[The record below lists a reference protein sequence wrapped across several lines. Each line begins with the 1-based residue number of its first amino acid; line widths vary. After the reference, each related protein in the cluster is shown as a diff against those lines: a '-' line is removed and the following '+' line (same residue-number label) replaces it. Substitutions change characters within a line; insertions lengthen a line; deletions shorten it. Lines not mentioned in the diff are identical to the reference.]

1 MADHI
6 SPLSPI
12 DESRYHALRQRVL
25 VNPADLDAWLQ
36 LSRLLD
42 GPEQAACLLRAAA
55 LLQGTDSPTPTRA
68 TVPPAPVPAG
78 LTPRRLGEVLL
89 ARGALSAD
97 ALDQALQEQRRR
109 RAAGDLVPLGD
120 ILVDRQFVTPQVLA
134 EALVELHQERATSG
148 SHTPFLLGEYLL
160 DAGLLTASD
169 LVDAL
174 VEQIIA
180 ARAGRH
186 ARLGDILLRRN
197 IITQDVL
204 DRFLAQQQ
212 EARARHE
219 SGADQTNPE

>member
-1 MADHI
+1 
-6 SPLSPI
+6 
-12 DESRYHALRQRVL
+12 
-25 VNPADLDAWLQ
+25 
-36 LSRLLD
+36 
-42 GPEQAACLLRAAA
+42 
-55 LLQGTDSPTPTRA
+55 
-68 TVPPAPVPAG
+68 
-78 LTPRRLGEVLL
+78 VLL